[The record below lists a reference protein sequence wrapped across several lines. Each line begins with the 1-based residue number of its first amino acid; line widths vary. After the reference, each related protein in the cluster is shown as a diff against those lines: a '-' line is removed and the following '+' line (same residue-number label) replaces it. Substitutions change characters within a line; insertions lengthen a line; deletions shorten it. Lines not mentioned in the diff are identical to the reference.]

1 MIATHIVQ
9 RVAVEGLWVAE
20 KGDIGRLR
28 MMGVG
33 EVPEAKK
40 PLILTGLTPSRTLG
54 AVLCV
59 LAQNSDFSVV
69 NKASPFV
76 T

>member
-33 EVPEAKK
+33 EVPEADRK
-40 PLILTGLTPSRTLG
+40 
-54 AVLCV
+54 
-59 LAQNSDFSVV
+59 SVV
-69 NKASPFV
+69 
-76 T
+76 